1 MAKGT
6 RIERA
11 LIAVKNDLSA
21 AGKRF
26 AVIGGIAVSVRSEVR
41 FTRDIDLAV
50 SVTDD
55 GEAEALVYTLQNRGY
70 RTVASVEQEA
80 NKRLATIRLISPEGV
95 KVDLMFANTGI
106 EAEIIER
113 AEEVTLEGVGGFPIA
128 ETEEL
133 LAMKILSMVDIR
145 PQDQLDVRLLIL
157 YNPGLDLNR
166 VRDNLRMITERGFH
180 RRQDLERKLRAALKS
195 AE

>member
-1 MAKGT
+1 MSKGA

-11 LIAVKNDLSA
+11 LIAIKNDLYA

-70 RTVASVEQEA
+70 RTITSVEQEA
-80 NKRLATIRLISPEGV
+80 KKRLATIKLISPEGV

-106 EAEIIER
+106 EAEII
-113 AEEVTLEGVGGFPIA
+113 
-128 ETEEL
+128 
-133 LAMKILSMVDIR
+133 
-145 PQDQLDVRLLIL
+145 
-157 YNPGLDLNR
+157 
-166 VRDNLRMITERGFH
+166 
-180 RRQDLERKLRAALKS
+180 
-195 AE
+195 